1 MSETVVLIIVALFVI
16 MTVLGLI
23 LGLISWLFP
32 IAARLVISFTVFLM
46 ELPFILTLL
55 VFILFPP
62 TLIVFLVGFVL
73 LRLGL
78 GDDSR
83 DRRS

>member
-32 IAARLVISFTVFLM
+32 IAARLVISFTVFLRAP
-46 ELPFILTLL
+46 LKIHH
-55 VFILFPP
+55 
-62 TLIVFLVGFVL
+62 
-73 LRLGL
+73 
-78 GDDSR
+78 
-83 DRRS
+83 